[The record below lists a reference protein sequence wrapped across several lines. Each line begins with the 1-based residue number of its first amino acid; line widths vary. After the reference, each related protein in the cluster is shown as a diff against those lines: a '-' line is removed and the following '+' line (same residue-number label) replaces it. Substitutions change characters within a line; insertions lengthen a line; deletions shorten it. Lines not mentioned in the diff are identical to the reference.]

1 MTTERDGA
9 ARRRVRAAAGLAV
22 LALAAAAAHAGRDTS
37 RLPPN
42 GHKPEFNYLQYCS
55 GCHREDGRGAPTKGI
70 PDMRGVL
77 GHFLRVDGGRE
88 FIVKVPG
95 VSHTPLADSDV
106 AALMNW
112 LLGGIAQPSTPPG
125 TAPYT
130 TDEIARLRRERLV
143 DVPGTRKRLVE
154 RLHGMGHAL

>member
-1 MTTERDGA
+1 MATKRSGA
-9 ARRRVRAAAGLAV
+9 ARMPARAVTTLAAV
-22 LALAAAAAHAGRDTS
+22 ALAATAAHAGRDTS

-42 GHKPEFNYLQYCS
+42 GHTPQLNYLQYCS
-55 GCHREDGRGAPTKGI
+55 GCHREDGRGAPAKGI
-70 PDMRGVL
+70 PNMRGVL

-112 LLGGIAQPSTPPG
+112 LLAGIAQPSTPSG

-130 TDEIARLRRERLV
+130 ADEIARLRRERLV
-143 DVPGTRKRLVE
+143 DVPGTRKQLVE

>member
-1 MTTERDGA
+1 MTTQRNGA
-9 ARRRVRAAAGLAV
+9 PPHLRAATTLAALV
-22 LALAAAAAHAGRDTS
+22 LAATAAHAGRDTS

-42 GHKPEFNYLQYCS
+42 GHTPQLNYLQYCS
-55 GCHREDGRGAPTKGI
+55 GCHREDGRGAPAKGI
-70 PDMRGVL
+70 PNMRGVL

-112 LLGGIAQPSTPPG
+112 LLAGIAQPSTPSG

-130 TDEIARLRRERLV
+130 ADEIARLRRERLV
-143 DVPGTRKRLVE
+143 DVPGTRKQLVE